1 MNRTIRNNTGHEKGQ
16 AMILFSFMI
25 VVLLICIMLVV
36 DVGFFLH
43 ARQKAQQTADA
54 AALAGAQELP
64 DDPDQAEVIALDY
77 VDRNGL
83 DPSKVEVTFSCT
95 SDTDNVCQDGDGRYD
110 TIRVTPH
117 VQAPSFFGAVLT
129 FIGVDN
135 CWVDGCT
142 AQASAG
148 ACRGACGPIG
158 TGPADIVTILDH
170 SYSMS
175 TTDLANAKSAAT
187 SMYTDFNNQYQR
199 IGLALTPP
207 VSTGNYC
214 DAINSWNDTKVWLPG
229 PLTNTFQTSPH
240 VLNNSSPPVQ
250 YTNCA
255 DRTSWSSPG
264 ELTDYPLCSCHTD
277 VGSALKAA
285 ADELAA
291 NGRDD
296 VTWGIIL
303 LTDGAS
309 NVAPYTT
316 TTTTTT
322 SSSDTGFNSCSN
334 NAAVTSSAGDNNGF
348 QSNAS
353 AACSNGGSYAE
364 DVDSGN
370 NTTTGNCANTGKD
383 KHRYYDFN
391 LSSEIPSSGATVTG
405 IEVRLDAWT
414 TGTPATR
421 QMCVEL
427 SWDGGSSWTAVK
439 TQNLTGSETSYYLG
453 NSSDGWGRSWTRS
466 ELTNSNFRVRIT
478 DISNSGSTDF
488 RLDYL
493 ATKVYYDT
501 SSSTTTYAFDNN
513 LGPCDYTMTQAAYAK
528 SLGIE
533 VYVIGYGLDPSEQCA
548 DFDELP
554 ASAYD
559 QYTAQQL
566 LTAVATDAGHFYN
579 APQNGDL
586 TGIFASIGS
595 ELTGGS
601 RLVE

>member
-1 MNRTIRNNTGHEKGQ
+1 MNRIKHNNTGHEKGQ
-16 AMILFSFMI
+16 AMILFSFMV

-83 DPSKVEVTFSCT
+83 DPADVDVTFSCT

-129 FIGVDN
+129 FIGTDN

-187 SMYTDFNNQYQR
+187 SMYTDFNSQYQR
-199 IGLALTPP
+199 IGLSLTPP
-207 VSTGNYC
+207 VSTSDYC

-250 YTNCA
+250 YTTCA

-264 ELTDYPLCSCHTD
+264 ELTDYPMCSCHTD

-285 ADELAA
+285 ADELSA

-309 NVAPYTT
+309 NVAPTV
-316 TTTTTT
+316 TTT
-322 SSSDTGFNSCSN
+322 STSTSSGDTGWNSCASN
-334 NAAVTSSAGDNNGF
+334 QAVTSSAGDNNGF

-364 DVDSGN
+364 DTDSGN
-370 NTTTGNCANTGKD
+370 GTSTSCSSTNKD

-391 LSSEIPSSGATVTG
+391 LGNDIPNNATIDG
-405 IEVRLDAWT
+405 IELRLDAWT
-414 TGTPATR
+414 TGTPSTR
-421 QMCVEL
+421 NMCVEL
-427 SWDGGSSWTAVK
+427 SGDDGSTWTAAK
-439 TQNLTGSETSYYLG
+439 TQSLSGSETSYYLG
-453 NSSDGWGRSWTRS
+453 NSTDTWGRTWDDN
-466 ELTNSNFRVRIT
+466 EFDGNNFRIRIT
-478 DISNSGSTDF
+478 DVSNTTWTDF

-493 ATKVYYDT
+493 AAKVYYT
-501 SSSTTTYAFDNN
+501 SSTSTTTTTFDNN

-533 VYVIGYGLDPSEQCA
+533 VYVIGYGLDANEQCE
-548 DFDELP
+548 DFAELST
-554 ASAYD
+554 SAYD
-559 QYTAQQL
+559 QYTAEQL
-566 LTAVATDAGHFYN
+566 LTAVATDASHFYN